1 MSRKDDDWKAH
12 VGKRR
17 KAVRVK
23 KKTGQTKSSHAWI
36 SRQVNDPYVAAAKE
50 LGYRSRAAFKLLQ
63 LDEKYKILRRGQNV
77 IDLGAAPGG
86 WVQVAVKKV
95 GPQHIIG
102 IDLLPMDPI
111 PGVELIQGDIRS
123 DESIAQIAGHFK
135 DGVDV
140 VLSDMAPNSTGD
152 SSTDHLRV
160 LALAEI
166 ALDMAIDILNQ
177 GGWFVCKFWQ
187 GGAEGE
193 FRAKLQK
200 HFTKVVYSKP
210 ESSRKDSAE
219 MYLVAQGFRK

>member
-1 MSRKDDDWKAH
+1 MTKDKDWKKS

-36 SRQVNDPYVAAAKE
+36 SRQVNDPYVAAAQE

-77 IDLGAAPGG
+77 LDLGAAPGG
-86 WVQVAVKKV
+86 WVQVALAKV
-95 GPQHIIG
+95 GKGNLFG
-102 IDLLPMDPI
+102 IDLLPIDPI
-111 PGVELIQGDIRS
+111 DGAELVIGDMR
-123 DESIAQIAGHFK
+123 DDASIAKVTSYFK

-152 SSTDHLRV
+152 ASTDHLRV
-160 LALAEI
+160 IALAEI
-166 ALDMAIDILNQ
+166 ALDVAVQVLKPD
-177 GGWFVCKFWQ
+177 GWFVCKFWQ

-193 FRAKLQK
+193 LRQKLQK
-200 HFTKVVYSKP
+200 HFKKAIFAKP
-210 ESSRKDSAE
+210 EASRKESAE
-219 MYLVAQGFRK
+219 MYLVAQGFRD